1 MATSQK
7 MIESLLHKAG
17 EAQHRGDLD
26 AAEHALSQVVKLR
39 PSHAGAW
46 SRLASI
52 HQYRGD
58 TARALAAIRK
68 AVKAQPKDGRLQLAL
83 AECCELEGDG
93 QGALEAYRAAAQLLP
108 AEPRGLCGRASVLER
123 MHMLDEARA
132 AAEQAAATFPDSA
145 IAATMLARVLRR
157 QGETDRAFEL
167 LRAALDRSPKPED
180 EYPAAFELGRLLD
193 KLGRYDDAFAAF
205 QRANSAQAK
214 AASIDTIPPD
224 PALGLCDE
232 VRTFTAEQFTQW
244 RSEAEQSKGT
254 PERVAFLFGFPR
266 SGTTMTDRILGSHP
280 DVVILEEQPTIR
292 EMHAALHRVSPDGK
306 PIRDLYPVMTQAQA
320 EILREAYRSA
330 VRQRLSAKDARRWK
344 SGELLVIDKF
354 PLQITAIGTISRVL
368 PSAKV
373 MVALRDPRDACLS
386 AFMQSFGL
394 NRSMMQMLDLERTA
408 SYYNAVMGMWA
419 DVRERLAL
427 DWLEVR
433 YEDTV
438 DAFESQARRVLDFLG
453 LPWSDALGQFHRHQP
468 GTLVSTP
475 SYEAVSRPINRDAI
489 GRWKNYRPHIAE
501 LIGALAPMVKRFGY
515 EPADA

>member
-7 MIESLLHKAG
+7 MIESLLIKAG

-26 AAEHALSQVVKLR
+26 AAEHALTQVVKLR
-39 PSHAGAW
+39 PAHAGGWA
-46 SRLASI
+46 RLTSI

-58 TARALAAIRK
+58 TARALNSIRK
-68 AVKAQPKDGRLQLAL
+68 AVKAQPREGRLRLTL

-93 QGALEAYRAAAQLLP
+93 PGALEAYRAAAQLLP
-108 AEPRGLCGRASVLER
+108 AEPRGLCGEASVLER

-132 AAEQAAATFPDSA
+132 AAEQAAKKFPNSA

-157 QGETDRAFEL
+157 QGEPDRALDL
-167 LRAALDRSPKPED
+167 LHAALDLAPKPED
-180 EYPAAFELGRLLD
+180 EFPAAFELGKLLD
-193 KLGRYDDAFAAF
+193 KLARYDEAFAAF
-205 QRANSAQAK
+205 ERANRAQAI
-214 AASIDTIPPD
+214 AANLETIPPD
-224 PALGLCDE
+224 PAIGVCDE
-232 VRTFTAEQFTQW
+232 VRTFTEDQFAQW
-244 RSEAEQSKGT
+244 RREAEQSKPM

-292 EMHAALHRVSPDGK
+292 EMHAALHKVSPDGK
-306 PIRDLYPVMTQAQA
+306 PICDLYPAMTTAQI
-320 EILREAYRSA
+320 EMLREAYRSA
-330 VRQRLSAKDARRWK
+330 VRKRLLAKDARRWK

-368 PSAKV
+368 PAAKV

-386 AFMQSFGL
+386 AYMQSFGL
-394 NRSMMQMLDLERTA
+394 NRSMMQMLELNRTA
-408 SYYNAVMGMWA
+408 EYYNAIMGMWA
-419 DVRERLAL
+419 DVRGRLAV

-433 YEDTV
+433 YEETV
-438 DAFESQARRVLDFLG
+438 EHFESQAKRVLGFLG
-453 LPWSDALGQFHRHQP
+453 LPWSDALGEFHRHQP

-489 GRWKNYRPHIAE
+489 GRWKNYRPHVAE
-501 LIGALAPMVKRFGY
+501 LISALAPMVERFGY
-515 EPADA
+515 EQADA